1 MATFNT
7 LPDNVK
13 SIIYSY
19 DGTYHK
25 LYHKV
30 IMEFHK
36 LKEIEH
42 CSHDTK
48 NPKIEDI
55 AVRSSNF
62 NIFRRIKQ
70 QHNKYLSKQMYKMTQ
85 KNMMYIN
92 FPKKKHYIDIV
103 DHPY

>member
-1 MATFNT
+1 MGWCDDVNSSKYNK
-7 LPDNVK
+7 LIKLDKKVK
-13 SIIYSY
+13 HEKLFRKDYKY
-19 DGTYHK
+19 DFFIPINYN
-25 LYHKV
+25 
-30 IMEFHK
+30 
-36 LKEIEH
+36 
-42 CSHDTK
+42 TK
-48 NPKIEDI
+48 NPKIGDI

-103 DHPY
+103 DHP

>member
-30 IMEFHK
+30 IMEFHT

-42 CSHDTK
+42 CYSGA
-48 NPKIEDI
+48 KIGDV

-62 NIFRRIKQ
+62 NILRRIKQ
-70 QHNKYLSKQMYKMTQ
+70 QHNKYLTKEMYKMTQ
-85 KNMMYIN
+85 KQIMSYIK